1 MLIYFSILFRMFFIC
16 LFCRFI
22 GCPRQSGFQD
32 VSICWGLKKNN
43 QLLIHFVI
51 NWHSRRENL
60 AFWMAPRRMQLVHG
74 DVLVWCRVT
83 YYLTLSN
90 VNHQRGPSGGSR
102 CFYPKRHPVPPPK
115 VRKISWTPKT
125 YQSNTKLTSVSVCAW
140 MSRVTCC
147 YDPSY
152 PYAFGHVL
160 GPHNSHL

>member
-1 MLIYFSILFRMFFIC
+1 MERLDEICFIFHEFCQIYHMLIYFSILFRMFFIC

-115 VRKISWTPKT
+115 VRKISWTPKNIPIKHQT
-125 YQSNTKLTSVSVCAW
+125 HLSF
-140 MSRVTCC
+140 
-147 YDPSY
+147 
-152 PYAFGHVL
+152 PYVPECL
-160 GPHNSHL
+160 G